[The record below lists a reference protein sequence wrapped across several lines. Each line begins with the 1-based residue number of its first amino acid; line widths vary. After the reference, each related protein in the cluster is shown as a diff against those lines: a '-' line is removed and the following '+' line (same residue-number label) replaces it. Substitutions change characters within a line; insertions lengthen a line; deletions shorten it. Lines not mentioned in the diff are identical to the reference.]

1 MMVRTVAIYV
11 RLSLEDDD
19 LFHGKMESESITN
32 QRDLLTAYIPRILP
46 TLGSRNFATMD
57 TAGRILTGPA

>member
-1 MMVRTVAIYV
+1 MISTVAIYV

-32 QRDLLTAYIPRILP
+32 QRDLLTAYI
-46 TLGSRNFATMD
+46 RNSPDLAH
-57 TAGRILTGPA
+57 AGIKEFLRRWIQREEL